1 MRDARAR
8 ALRERAEQVL
18 PGGVD
23 SPVRAYRAV
32 PGVPPHIVGGAGAH
46 VTDADGNDYVDYV
59 LAYGPHILGHQP
71 PQVLAALRAQLER
84 GIAYGHTVELEV
96 ELAER
101 IIAAVPSVEMV
112 RFVTSGTEAA
122 MSAVRLARAATGRE
136 RIVKF
141 AGAYHGHADALLA
154 EAGSGVATLGIPGS
168 PGVPAAAVADTV
180 VLPFNDPDAVAALF
194 EQGGDRVAAVIVEPV
209 AGNMGCVPPLPG
221 FLDHLRAVT
230 SKCGALLVFD
240 EVMTGFRVA
249 YGGAQA
255 LYGVT
260 PDLSLFGK
268 VIGGGLPVGAYG
280 GRRDLM
286 AQVAP
291 AGPVYQAGTLAG
303 SPLAMAAGCAVLDV
317 LRDDP
322 SLYDDARA
330 ARGPFGNRA
339 AASGR
344 CRRYDVHRWARRQHD
359 HTLSGDRTGRPR
371 SMRSGMPTAS
381 GLARCTRRG
390 WLPACS
396 GHPRSSRPGSS
407 RPHTPTTTSTRRWR
421 HSRTRC
427 PGARTDLR
435 GASKTS
441 VRLEAGMLSGLGGHL
456 PEIIIVLV
464 VILIIWGPGKLP
476 DVGAAL
482 GRGIREFRKA
492 SSDVHDSV
500 VNATTTPA
508 EPTPAAQVTPAV
520 AAPAA
525 QAVEPVSAQADA
537 PAPQPTVSA

>member
-1 MRDARAR
+1 VRDARAR

-46 VTDADGNDYVDYV
+46 VTDEDGNEYVDYV

-71 PQVLAALRAQLER
+71 PQVLAAIRAQLER

-101 IIAAVPSVEMV
+101 IVAAVPSVEMV

-180 VLPFNDPDAVAALF
+180 VLPFNDPEAVTALF
-194 EQGGDRVAAVIVEPV
+194 EQGGDRVAAIIVEPV
-209 AGNMGCVPPLPG
+209 AGNMGCVPPSPG
-221 FLDHLRAVT
+221 FLDELRAVT
-230 SKCGALLVFD
+230 SECGALLVFD

-249 YGGAQA
+249 FGGAQA

-286 AQVAP
+286 TQVAP

-322 SLYDDARA
+322 SLYTTLEQRGARMESGLQRA
-330 ARGPFGNRA
+330 AEAAGVTCTVGRAGSMITPFLGIERA
-339 AASGR
+339 TSFEQVRHADRERFGALHAAWLAAGVLWPPSQFETGFLSTSHS
-344 CRRYDVHRWARRQHD
+344 DDDIDKTVEAFAD
-359 HTLSGDRTGRPR
+359 ALSG
-371 SMRSGMPTAS
+371 
-381 GLARCTRRG
+381 
-390 WLPACS
+390 
-396 GHPRSSRPGSS
+396 RSSRSQE
-407 RPHTPTTTSTRRWR
+407 RI
-421 HSRTRC
+421 
-427 PGARTDLR
+427 
-435 GASKTS
+435 K
-441 VRLEAGMLSGLGGHL
+441 
-456 PEIIIVLV
+456 
-464 VILIIWGPGKLP
+464 
-476 DVGAAL
+476 
-482 GRGIREFRKA
+482 
-492 SSDVHDSV
+492 
-500 VNATTTPA
+500 N
-508 EPTPAAQVTPAV
+508 
-520 AAPAA
+520 
-525 QAVEPVSAQADA
+525 
-537 PAPQPTVSA
+537 

>member
-46 VTDADGNDYVDYV
+46 VTDEDGNEYVDYV

-71 PQVLAALRAQLER
+71 PQVLAAIRAQLER

-101 IIAAVPSVEMV
+101 IVAAVPSVEMV

-180 VLPFNDPDAVAALF
+180 VLPFNDPEAVTALF
-194 EQGGDRVAAVIVEPV
+194 EQGGDRVAAIIVEPV
-209 AGNMGCVPPLPG
+209 AGNMGCVPPSPG
-221 FLDHLRAVT
+221 FLDELRAVT
-230 SKCGALLVFD
+230 SECGALLVFD

-249 YGGAQA
+249 FGGAQA

-286 AQVAP
+286 TQVAP

-322 SLYDDARA
+322 SLYATLDQRGARMETGLQRA
-330 ARGPFGNRA
+330 ADAAGVTCTVGRAGSMITPFLGIERA
-339 AASGR
+339 TSFEKVRHADRERFGALHAAWLAAGVLWPPSQFETGFLSTSHS
-344 CRRYDVHRWARRQHD
+344 DDDIDKTVEAFAD
-359 HTLSGDRTGRPR
+359 ALSG
-371 SMRSGMPTAS
+371 
-381 GLARCTRRG
+381 
-390 WLPACS
+390 
-396 GHPRSSRPGSS
+396 RSSRSQE
-407 RPHTPTTTSTRRWR
+407 RI
-421 HSRTRC
+421 
-427 PGARTDLR
+427 
-435 GASKTS
+435 K
-441 VRLEAGMLSGLGGHL
+441 
-456 PEIIIVLV
+456 
-464 VILIIWGPGKLP
+464 
-476 DVGAAL
+476 
-482 GRGIREFRKA
+482 
-492 SSDVHDSV
+492 
-500 VNATTTPA
+500 N
-508 EPTPAAQVTPAV
+508 
-520 AAPAA
+520 
-525 QAVEPVSAQADA
+525 
-537 PAPQPTVSA
+537 

>member
-32 PGVPPHIVGGAGAH
+32 PGVPPHIVAGAGAH

-71 PQVLAALRAQLER
+71 PQVLAAIRAQLER
-84 GIAYGHTVELEV
+84 GIAYGHTVEMEV

-101 IIAAVPSVEMV
+101 IVAAVPSVEMV

-180 VLPFNDPDAVAALF
+180 VLPFNDADAVTAFF
-194 EQGGDRVAAVIVEPV
+194 ERGGDRVAAVIVEPV
-209 AGNMGCVPPLPG
+209 AGNMGCVPPSRG
-221 FLDHLRAVT
+221 FLDLLRAVT

-249 YGGAQA
+249 YGGAQV

-322 SLYDDARA
+322 SLYATLEQRGARMESGLRRA
-330 ARGPFGNRA
+330 ADAAGVTCTVGRAGSMITPFLGIEQATSFDQVRHADRERFGALHATWLA
-339 AASGR
+339 AGVLWPPSQFETGFLSTAHTDDDIDKTVEAFADALSGR
-344 CRRYDVHRWARRQHD
+344 SNRSQ
-359 HTLSGDRTGRPR
+359 GRI
-371 SMRSGMPTAS
+371 
-381 GLARCTRRG
+381 
-390 WLPACS
+390 
-396 GHPRSSRPGSS
+396 
-407 RPHTPTTTSTRRWR
+407 
-421 HSRTRC
+421 
-427 PGARTDLR
+427 
-435 GASKTS
+435 K
-441 VRLEAGMLSGLGGHL
+441 
-456 PEIIIVLV
+456 
-464 VILIIWGPGKLP
+464 
-476 DVGAAL
+476 
-482 GRGIREFRKA
+482 
-492 SSDVHDSV
+492 
-500 VNATTTPA
+500 N
-508 EPTPAAQVTPAV
+508 
-520 AAPAA
+520 
-525 QAVEPVSAQADA
+525 
-537 PAPQPTVSA
+537 